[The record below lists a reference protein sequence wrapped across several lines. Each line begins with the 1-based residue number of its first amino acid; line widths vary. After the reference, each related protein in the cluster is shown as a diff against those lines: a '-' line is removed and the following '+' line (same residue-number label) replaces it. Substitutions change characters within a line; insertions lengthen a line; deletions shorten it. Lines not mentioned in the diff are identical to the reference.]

1 MSTKFARIVGLGA
14 VAAAL
19 VLIPACKSNEPK
31 GHEKNVNAATE
42 RWLKMRSA
50 MMLGMA
56 QQQFD
61 TGDLDQT
68 ERSLNEAF
76 SQDPKNARVVL
87 LIGRLALERGQL
99 ERASQRFT
107 ESIALDAKL
116 PQPHYYQGVVLQ
128 RWQRYD
134 QALEH
139 YRAAYDLEHD
149 NAAYLL
155 AVSETLVSLD
165 KIDDAIKELTD
176 RMVYF
181 DQNAAIRGALGEL
194 FTMKKDYAQA
204 TNYYQQALVLKPED
218 TGLLESLAGVQLMGG
233 KTEDA
238 IRTLE
243 RLCGDK
249 ARADRRDLQHRLASA
264 YFKGGRL
271 VEAKE
276 RYLRLTQSD
285 PSDVQAWMR
294 LGEVAWAL
302 KDTSGTMLAANRAVA
317 LAPNSQEGYLLMGMV
332 WQQRDRVDEAIKMFD
347 KAAELAPLSADPVV
361 LRGIALERAGR
372 KSAAAEAY
380 AEALKR
386 KPGDTKIQG
395 LLAGVST
402 NSSQDP

>member
-1 MSTKFARIVGLGA
+1 MTGCNADK
-14 VAAAL
+14 
-19 VLIPACKSNEPK
+19 PK
-31 GHEKNVNAATE
+31 GHQQNVNVANE

-50 MMLGMA
+50 LMLGMA

-61 TGDLDQT
+61 TGDLDQC

-76 SQDPKNARVVL
+76 SQDPKNARTIL

-116 PQPHYYQGVVLQ
+116 SQPHYYQGIVLQ
-128 RWQRYD
+128 RWQRFD
-134 QALEH
+134 QALDQ
-139 YRAAYDLEHD
+139 YRQAYDLEHD
-149 NAAYLL
+149 NAAFLL
-155 AVSETLVSLD
+155 AVTEMLVAGD
-165 KIDDAIKELTD
+165 KVDEAIKELEERIT
-176 RMVYF
+176 YF
-181 DQNAAIRGALGEL
+181 DQNAAIRGALAEL
-194 FTMKKDYAQA
+194 HTMKKDYPGAI
-204 TNYYQQALVLKPED
+204 NFYQQALVLKPD
-218 TGLLESLAGVQLMGG
+218 DASMLESLAGVQTLAG
-233 KTEDA
+233 KNNDA

-243 RLCGDK
+243 RVCSDK
-249 ARADRRDLQHRLASA
+249 ARADRRDLQHRLAAA

-271 VEAKE
+271 AEAKE
-276 RYLRLTQSD
+276 RYVKLTQSD
-285 PSDVQAWMR
+285 AGDAQAWMR

-317 LAPNSQEGYLLMGMV
+317 LAPTNQEGYLLIGMV
-332 WQQRDRVDEAIKMFD
+332 WQQRNRVDEAIKMFD
-347 KAAELAPLSADPVV
+347 KAAEVAPQSADPVV

-386 KPGDTKIQG
+386 KPGDTKIEG

-402 NSSQDP
+402 DANRDP